1 MTIGTVTDDLTLDRV
16 ATALRLN
23 ETALRARGITSM
35 AVFGSRARGDHRPDS
50 DLDLLIDVDPLQK
63 FSLIDLSSAQFFLAD
78 LIGCRVQLTLR
89 AGLKLAFA
97 ARVAREAVSI
107 F

>member
-1 MTIGTVTDDLTLDRV
+1 MPLGAITDDLTLDRV
-16 ATALRLN
+16 VTALRLN
-23 ETALRARGITSM
+23 EMALRARGITSM
-35 AVFGSRARGDHRPDS
+35 AVFGSRVRGDHRPDS

-63 FSLIDLSSAQFFLAD
+63 FSLIDLSSAQFFLED

-89 AGLKLAFA
+89 VGLKA
-97 ARVAREAVSI
+97 AVAASVAHDAVSI